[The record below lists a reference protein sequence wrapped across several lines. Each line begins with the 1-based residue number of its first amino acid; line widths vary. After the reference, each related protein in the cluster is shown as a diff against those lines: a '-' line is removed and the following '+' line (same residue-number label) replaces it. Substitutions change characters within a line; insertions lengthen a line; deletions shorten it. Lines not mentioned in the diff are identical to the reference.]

1 MCTEKRAGV
10 WLKGNF
16 SSLGGVFIG
25 ILGVLI
31 RFAGMM
37 HPIASYEPE
46 QVADEEGL
54 ATFIGS
60 HTLYV
65 ALLTICVGMLELGE
79 QTMHTEW
86 YWLINV
92 IAILTIAVR
101 MIRGAREYE
110 SPDCLR
116 AS

>member
-110 SPDCLR
+110 SP
-116 AS
+116 